1 MLGRRLLVLLL
12 VLLGLTALAAAMA
25 PRAVQLAR
33 QRAAPPVAASGG
45 TAVPPVE
52 KTLLAEGADQKVV
65 VRQGQSVV
73 IDVEGEQVDTVAIE
87 NLGNRTVDPD
97 SPAHFELLADTPG
110 SYAIELLDANRQI
123 GTLEVR
129 PAR

>member
-1 MLGRRLLVLLL
+1 MLGRRLLILLL

-25 PRAVQLAR
+25 PRTVELAR

-45 TAVPPVE
+45 PVVPPVE
-52 KTLLAEGADQKVV
+52 KTLIAEGADQKVV

-110 SYAIELLDANRQI
+110 SYAIDLLDADRQI

-129 PAR
+129 PAQ